1 MTTPTPPEGKFVTV
15 DEAEARYEGD
25 FPSERRPWLM
35 WRLFDVENAL
45 MGLVPSLRKPLVD
58 IIADSTA
65 AGDPGRVDRVKS
77 LVADKALQMYRNPF
91 GGSLAQHMQMV
102 DDVQE
107 SRTFR
112 GTSTAAIMFSED
124 ELNQVRLRSRRR
136 SKLGSIPIDP
146 WRITC

>member
-1 MTTPTPPEGKFVTV
+1 MTTPEPPEGKFVTV
-15 DEAEARYEGD
+15 DEAEARYED
-25 FPSERRPWLM
+25 VFPSERRQWLM
-35 WRLFDVENAL
+35 WRIFDTENAL

-77 LVADKALQMYRNPF
+77 LVIEKALGMFRNPT
-91 GGSLAQHMQMV
+91 GVQQYTQTV
-102 DDVQE
+102 DDVTE
-107 SRTFR
+107 SRSFYK
-112 GTSTAAIMFSED
+112 GSVAIGFTED
-124 ELNQVRLRSRRR
+124 ELNQVRLRTRKR